1 MVKSIIMVALLL
13 AGFCYCAAF
22 LMWNSELTSD
32 VVVWNFATPQYWLP
46 DVPIG
51 FLPVVGTMIGAT
63 IMAVAAWAPWASQR
77 AAARA
82 ANAKLAKAI
91 EKFNEL
97 KQRLAARDRMIEEL
111 EAQVLLLREQVESAQ
126 PAPAPTV
133 APASPISMAADED
146 EDEEDLIIPD
156 PLELDAEKGED
167 KQGV

>member
-22 LMWNSELTSD
+22 LMWNSALTTD
-32 VVVWNFATPQYWLP
+32 VVVWNVATPQYWLP

-51 FLPVVGTMIGAT
+51 FLPVVGTMIGAV

-111 EAQVLLLREQVESAQ
+111 EAQVLLLQEQIEAERPAAVAA
-126 PAPAPTV
+126 APAAV
-133 APASPISMAADED
+133 DVDD
-146 EDEEDLIIPD
+146 EDEEDIILPD
-156 PLELDAEKGED
+156 PLELDADTEQSE
-167 KQGV
+167 QGV